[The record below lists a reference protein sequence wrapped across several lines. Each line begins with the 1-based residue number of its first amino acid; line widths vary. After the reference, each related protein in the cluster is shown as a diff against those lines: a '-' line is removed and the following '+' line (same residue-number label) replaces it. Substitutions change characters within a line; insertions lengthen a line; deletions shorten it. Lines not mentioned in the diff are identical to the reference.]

1 MKKWVAL
8 AFMMSV
14 INENI
19 RKLTSQKPSTLVWN
33 IPRKKKKKTYHSK
46 IWFWVIPSG
55 KDASALQN
63 KLQPLRL
70 LKYDLPTLLD
80 IHLQKMY
87 RFMKHADQ
95 ILSWKNISDI
105 FNCLRLWN
113 SLIYFAQRAS
123 EISTFL
129 MCWGLLWVLWGNKN
143 GFWELLS
150 VLKYFVVAIEITSIG
165 PFCSKLQG
173 KEA

>member
-8 AFMMSV
+8 AFMVSV

-19 RKLTSQKPSTLVWN
+19 RKLTSHKPSTLVWN
-33 IPRKKKKKTYHSK
+33 IPRKKSIIAKFDSGLSPLGRMPLPCKISFNLFACWSMIYQLFWTYISRK
-46 IWFWVIPSG
+46 CIGLWNM
-55 KDASALQN
+55 LT
-63 KLQPLRL
+63 
-70 LKYDLPTLLD
+70 KY
-80 IHLQKMY
+80 
-87 RFMKHADQ
+87 
-95 ILSWKNISDI
+95 SVENISDI